1 MSRKKQISNKR
12 WWVDH
17 EPSSQHKKET
27 TYTLEP
33 LESRVLLSADLSSVV
48 QVLPSKAIE
57 TPLPAVVLNVPPTPT
72 TGQQTLSVAQL
83 LALPISSFPLKATAP
98 LQNQASMP
106 ISDSSAL
113 PQIGKSGQSFGQSPT
128 NKLTTPTNTP
138 PTEQHTLPASQILPQ
153 PIALLPS
160 AVATSVS
167 ETLGQN
173 QSVSQTLA
181 PPLQNQAP
189 VPTSD
194 SSLLP
199 QTGESGQ
206 SFGQPPIN
214 EPTTSTNTVP
224 PTEQHTLPV
233 AQILPQ
239 PISPVPSTVTTSVS
253 ETLGQNQSVSQT
265 VTPPLQNQASVPTS
279 DSSLLPQ
286 TGESGQSVS
295 QPPTNEP
302 TTSTNTVPITEQQT
316 LSVAQILPQP
326 ISLLP
331 SAVTTNSSNATELVT
346 SPPTKPEL
354 SGSAT
359 TNPAPSDGSVAVPSF
374 SSPMTNIGP
383 AIDPILFN
391 QWQQQMLHF
400 GQQHAT
406 SLSGLSG
413 DAALNAIYYDAARV
427 FYQIADYTHDPSWLA
442 PAHEAAT
449 IYRDQF
455 VMPNNGDV
463 PGYWNFTGGLLLDYQ
478 HTGDVRSKDAI
489 ILLSKNAAFAV
500 DGTPLEWSASTVQS
514 REVAYSIMSYLNAET
529 VGQPH
534 RARLDDL
541 VTQAIGHLDQWFV
554 SKTAPYLQPFMA
566 GLTMEALI
574 QYNTAVGGDPRI
586 LPAIQSAVDSMW
598 SHNWLPGNQSFQY
611 VDQQLSGVGG
621 PDPAPDLNMLIAPAY
636 AWMYHET
643 GNPMYQQEADAIF
656 KGGVED
662 AYLQGEKQFNQ
673 NYLFAFDF
681 LTWRNS

>member
-27 TYTLEP
+27 AYTLEP
-33 LESRVLLSADLSSVV
+33 LESRVLLSADLSGVV
-48 QVLPSKAIE
+48 QALPSKAIE
-57 TPLPAVVLNVPPTPT
+57 TPLPAVVLNVPPSPT

-98 LQNQASMP
+98 LSNQTSMP
-106 ISDSSAL
+106 ISDSSFL
-113 PQIGKSGQSFGQSPT
+113 PQKIGKFGPTVGQPQT
-128 NKLTTPTNTP
+128 NELTTPINAAPT
-138 PTEQHTLPASQILPQ
+138 TEQQTLSVTPTLAQ
-153 PIALLPS
+153 PISLHPS
-160 AVATSVS
+160 AETKSVS
-167 ETLGQN
+167 DPLDQN
-173 QSVSQTLA
+173 QAVSQAVT

-189 VPTSD
+189 MPTSD

-199 QTGESGQ
+199 QIEESGQ
-206 SFGQPPIN
+206 SFSQPPTN
-214 EPTTSTNTVP
+214 ELTTSSNTVP
-224 PTEQHTLPV
+224 ITEQQTLPV

-239 PISPVPSTVTTSVS
+239 PIS
-253 ETLGQNQSVSQT
+253 
-265 VTPPLQNQASVPTS
+265 
-279 DSSLLPQ
+279 LLP
-286 TGESGQSVS
+286 
-295 QPPTNEP
+295 P
-302 TTSTNTVPITEQQT
+302 
-316 LSVAQILPQP
+316 
-326 ISLLP
+326 
-331 SAVTTNSSNATELVT
+331 AVTTNTSNATELVT
-346 SPPTKPEL
+346 IPPTKPDL
-354 SGSAT
+354 TGST
-359 TNPAPSDGSVAVPSF
+359 TTSPAPLDGSVASGAPTF
-374 SSPMTNIGP
+374 SSPMTNVGQP
-383 AIDPILFN
+383 IDPVLLN

-400 GQQHAT
+400 GQQHAN

-455 VMPNNGDV
+455 VIPSNGAV

-489 ILLSKNAAFAV
+489 VLLSKNAAFAV

-554 SKTAPYLQPFMA
+554 SKTAPYLQSFMA

-598 SHNWLPGNQSFQY
+598 SHNWLSGNQSFQY

-621 PDPAPDLNMLIAPAY
+621 PDPSPDLNMLIAPAY

>member
-17 EPSSQHKKET
+17 EPSSPHKRET
-27 TYTLEP
+27 AYTLEP
-33 LESRVLLSADLSSVV
+33 LESRVLLSADLSGAV
-48 QVLPSKAIE
+48 QALPSKPIE
-57 TPLPAVVLNVPPTPT
+57 TPLPAVVLNVSPAPT
-72 TGQQTLSVAQL
+72 TGQTLSVAQL
-83 LALPISSFPLKATAP
+83 LALPISSFPLKARAP
-98 LQNQASMP
+98 LQNQAMP
-106 ISDSSAL
+106 ISDSSVPA
-113 PQIGKSGQSFGQSPT
+113 QIGKSGQTFGQSPT
-128 NKLTTPTNTP
+128 NKLTTPTNTA
-138 PTEQHTLPASQILPQ
+138 PTTGQQTLSVAQTLAQ
-153 PIALLPS
+153 PISLLPS
-160 AVATSVS
+160 AT
-167 ETLGQN
+167 
-173 QSVSQTLA
+173 
-181 PPLQNQAP
+181 PM
-189 VPTSD
+189 PTSD

-199 QTGESGQ
+199 QSGKSGQ
-206 SFGQPPIN
+206 SFGQPPTN
-214 EPTTSTNTVP
+214 ELATSTNTVP
-224 PTEQHTLPV
+224 TTEQQTLPV
-233 AQILPQ
+233 AQILPP
-239 PISPVPSTVTTSVS
+239 PIALLPSAVTTSVS

-265 VTPPLQNQASVPTS
+265 VTPPLQNQAPVPTS

-286 TGESGQSVS
+286 SGKSGQSFG
-295 QPPTNEP
+295 QPPTNEL
-302 TTSTNTVPITEQQT
+302 TTSTNTVLTTEQQT
-316 LSVAQILPQP
+316 LPVAQILPQP

-331 SAVTTNSSNATELVT
+331 SAGTTNTSNATELVT
-346 SPPTKPEL
+346 SPPTKPEI

-359 TNPAPSDGSVAVPSF
+359 TNPAPSEGSVAVPSF

-383 AIDPILFN
+383 AIDPILLN
-391 QWQQQMLHF
+391 QWQEQMLLF
-400 GQQHAT
+400 GRQHAN

-413 DAALNAIYYDAARV
+413 DAALNATYYDAARV

-489 ILLSKNAAFAV
+489 LLLSNNADFAR
-500 DGTPLEWSASTVQS
+500 DGTPLEWTASTVQS
-514 REVAYSIMSYLNAET
+514 REVAYSIMSDLNAET
-529 VGQPH
+529 VGQPPP
-534 RARLDDL
+534 ARLGDL

-598 SHNWLPGNQSFQY
+598 SHNWLSGNQSFQY

-636 AWMYHET
+636 AWMYHQT

-662 AYLQGEKQFNQ
+662 AYLQGAKQFNQ

>member
-1 MSRKKQISNKR
+1 MSRKKQTSNKR

-17 EPSSQHKKET
+17 EPSSPHKRET
-27 TYTLEP
+27 AYTLEP
-33 LESRVLLSADLSSVV
+33 LESRVLLSADLSGAV
-48 QVLPSKAIE
+48 QALPSKPIE
-57 TPLPAVVLNVPPTPT
+57 TPLPAVVLNVSPAPT
-72 TGQQTLSVAQL
+72 TGQTLSVAQL
-83 LALPISSFPLKATAP
+83 LALPISSFPLKARAP
-98 LQNQASMP
+98 LQNQAMP
-106 ISDSSAL
+106 ISDSSVPA
-113 PQIGKSGQSFGQSPT
+113 QIGKSGQTFGQSPT
-128 NKLTTPTNTP
+128 NKLTTPTNTA
-138 PTEQHTLPASQILPQ
+138 PTTGQQTLSVAQTLAQ
-153 PIALLPS
+153 PISLLPS
-160 AVATSVS
+160 AT
-167 ETLGQN
+167 
-173 QSVSQTLA
+173 
-181 PPLQNQAP
+181 PM
-189 VPTSD
+189 PTSD

-199 QTGESGQ
+199 QSGKSGQ
-206 SFGQPPIN
+206 SFGQPPTN
-214 EPTTSTNTVP
+214 ELATSTNTVP
-224 PTEQHTLPV
+224 TTEQQTLPV
-233 AQILPQ
+233 AQILPP
-239 PISPVPSTVTTSVS
+239 PISLLPSAVTTSVS

-265 VTPPLQNQASVPTS
+265 VTPPLQNQAPVPTS

-286 TGESGQSVS
+286 SGKSGQSFG
-295 QPPTNEP
+295 QPPTNEL
-302 TTSTNTVPITEQQT
+302 TTSTNTVLTTEQQT
-316 LSVAQILPQP
+316 LPVAQILPQP

-331 SAVTTNSSNATELVT
+331 SAGTTNTSNATELVT
-346 SPPTKPEL
+346 SPPTKPEI

-359 TNPAPSDGSVAVPSF
+359 TNPAPSEGSVAVPSF

-383 AIDPILFN
+383 AIDPILLN
-391 QWQQQMLHF
+391 QWQEQMLLF
-400 GQQHAT
+400 GRQHAN

-413 DAALNAIYYDAARV
+413 DAALNATYYDAARV

-489 ILLSKNAAFAV
+489 LLLSNNADFAR
-500 DGTPLEWSASTVQS
+500 DGTPLEWTASTVQS
-514 REVAYSIMSYLNAET
+514 REVAYSIMSDLNAET
-529 VGQPH
+529 VGQPPP
-534 RARLDDL
+534 ARLGDL

-598 SHNWLPGNQSFQY
+598 SHNWLPENQSFQY

-636 AWMYHET
+636 AWMYHQT

-662 AYLQGEKQFNQ
+662 AYLQGAKQFNQ

>member
-27 TYTLEP
+27 AYTLEP
-33 LESRVLLSADLSSVV
+33 LESRVLLSADLSGVV
-48 QVLPSKAIE
+48 QALPSKAIE

-72 TGQQTLSVAQL
+72 TGQHTLSVAQL

-98 LQNQASMP
+98 LSNQPSMP
-106 ISDSSAL
+106 ISDSSFL
-113 PQIGKSGQSFGQSPT
+113 PQKIGKFGPTVGQPQT
-128 NKLTTPTNTP
+128 NELTTPINAAPT
-138 PTEQHTLPASQILPQ
+138 TEQQTLSVTPTLAQ
-153 PIALLPS
+153 PISLHPS
-160 AVATSVS
+160 AETKSVS
-167 ETLGQN
+167 DPLDQN
-173 QSVSQTLA
+173 QAVSQAVT

-189 VPTSD
+189 MPTSD

-199 QTGESGQ
+199 QIEESGQ
-206 SFGQPPIN
+206 SFSQPPTN
-214 EPTTSTNTVP
+214 ELTTSSNTVP
-224 PTEQHTLPV
+224 ITEQQTLPV

-239 PISPVPSTVTTSVS
+239 PIS
-253 ETLGQNQSVSQT
+253 
-265 VTPPLQNQASVPTS
+265 
-279 DSSLLPQ
+279 LLP
-286 TGESGQSVS
+286 
-295 QPPTNEP
+295 P
-302 TTSTNTVPITEQQT
+302 
-316 LSVAQILPQP
+316 
-326 ISLLP
+326 
-331 SAVTTNSSNATELVT
+331 AVTTNTSNATELVT
-346 SPPTKPEL
+346 IPPTKPDL
-354 SGSAT
+354 TGST
-359 TNPAPSDGSVAVPSF
+359 TTSPAPLDGSVASGAPTF
-374 SSPMTNIGP
+374 SSPMTNVGQP
-383 AIDPILFN
+383 IDPVLLN

-400 GQQHAT
+400 GQQHAN

-489 ILLSKNAAFAV
+489 VLLSKNAAFAV

-554 SKTAPYLQPFMA
+554 SKTAPYLQSFMA

-598 SHNWLPGNQSFQY
+598 SHNWLSGNQSFQY

-621 PDPAPDLNMLIAPAY
+621 PDPSPDLNMLIAPAY